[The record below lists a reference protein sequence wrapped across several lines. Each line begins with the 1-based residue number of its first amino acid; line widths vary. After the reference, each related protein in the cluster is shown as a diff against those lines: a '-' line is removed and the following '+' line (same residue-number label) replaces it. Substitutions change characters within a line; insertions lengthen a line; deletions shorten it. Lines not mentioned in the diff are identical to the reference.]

1 MCSFHAPRNAHQS
14 SRVRPGSLGRRPDL
28 RPDELL
34 VGAYV
39 PAGER
44 GGHTDCNACNPR
56 RRRDESPERA
66 VRGKNPALGSSV
78 VVTTETHIV
87 GLLGLPGL
95 TAALLVIS

>member
-1 MCSFHAPRNAHQS
+1 M
-14 SRVRPGSLGRRPDL
+14 
-28 RPDELL
+28 
-34 VGAYV
+34 GAYV